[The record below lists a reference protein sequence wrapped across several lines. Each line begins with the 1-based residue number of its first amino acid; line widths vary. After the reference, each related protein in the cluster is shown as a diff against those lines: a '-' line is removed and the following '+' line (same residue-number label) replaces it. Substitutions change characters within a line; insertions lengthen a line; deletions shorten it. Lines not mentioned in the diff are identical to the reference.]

1 MDSSHIKIR
10 EQSVPSLPGPP
21 CIAELT
27 KILEDAINKTS
38 ATRNILSV
46 LIVTC

>member
-1 MDSSHIKIR
+1 MDSSHLTIR
-10 EQSVPSLPGPP
+10 GKSVSSLPGPS

-27 KILEDAINKTS
+27 KILEDAINKTG